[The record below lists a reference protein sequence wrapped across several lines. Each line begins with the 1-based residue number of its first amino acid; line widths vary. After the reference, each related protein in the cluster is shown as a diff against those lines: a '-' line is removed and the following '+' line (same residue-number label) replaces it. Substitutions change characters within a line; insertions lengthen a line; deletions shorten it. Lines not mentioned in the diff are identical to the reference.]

1 MPILFK
7 LIGCT
12 NTKPI
17 EIIRAFTGELRLSN
31 IHSIFEIYGLMSQDL
46 EEIKFV
52 GNSESIKN
60 NDKVFMIDE
69 KENFVIFVFTS
80 NKEVKEKLISI
91 FSDNGE
97 KIPLLVKEIIKKEI
111 IDSELTK
118 SIDTKEI
125 DIVHELDD
133 KIVNDINIKTIKLFN
148 DPDFKHLVRIYYSNQ
163 DTMKEFFSYIVS
175 GDITKLTVNK
185 TEKNYENEIQ
195 ILQSLGITESNENI
209 QKCLESVNGHLNLA
223 LRLLLCKSSLL

>member
-7 LIGCT
+7 LIGCN

-52 GNSESIKN
+52 GNSESIKT
-60 NDKVFMIDE
+60 NDKVFLINE

-97 KIPLLVKEIIKKEI
+97 KIPLLIKKEVI
-111 IDSELTK
+111 IDEELTK

-133 KIVNDINIKTIKLFN
+133 KTVNNMNIKTIKLFN
-148 DPDFKHLVRIYYSNQ
+148 NPDFKHLVRIYYSNQ
-163 DTMKEFFSYIVS
+163 DIMKEFFSYIVS

-185 TEKNYENEIQ
+185 TEKNYEDEIQ
-195 ILQSLGITESNENI
+195 ILQSLGITDSTENI

-223 LRLLLCKSSLL
+223 LRLLLCKSSLLE